1 MSKETNLTSLFGRV
15 KEEHRS
21 MAIRRPPVMWFHL
34 ARHQPHYRRHHRVPQ
49 GNLSA

>member
-34 ARHQPHYRRHHRVPQ
+34 TRHQPHYRRHHRVPQ